1 MVAQVH
7 DDELLVA
14 EPSEMLQGGRRFIRV
29 AFRALPET
37 WRVRDRENAG
47 TVSRGEL
54 LVYLNPTQTEPQVE
68 GVSGKS
74 PRHRRA
80 PGGPVV

>member
-1 MVAQVH
+1 MGLDNPLRQVIVNTHSPLVVAQVH

-47 TVSRGEL
+47 MSLRGKL
-54 LVYLNPTQTEPQVE
+54 LV
-68 GVSGKS
+68 
-74 PRHRRA
+74 
-80 PGGPVV
+80 